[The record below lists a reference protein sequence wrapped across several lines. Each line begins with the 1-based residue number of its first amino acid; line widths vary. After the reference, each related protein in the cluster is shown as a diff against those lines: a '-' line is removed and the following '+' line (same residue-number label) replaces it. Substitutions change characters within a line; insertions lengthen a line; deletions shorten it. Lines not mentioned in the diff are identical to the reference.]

1 MLTRQDVHNA
11 ATRIAGH
18 IRRTPVFTTDA
29 FGPTITFKLE
39 HLQHT
44 GSFKA
49 RGAINALLS
58 MDVPV
63 AGLVAAS
70 GGNHGA
76 AVAWAAHRLGHRAR
90 IYVPE
95 IAGPSKIQLIE
106 SLGADLVVV
115 PGAYANAME
124 QALDWE
130 QRTGAAQIHAYD
142 APATLAGQGTMML
155 ELEQQTGHPATT
167 LIAVG
172 GGGLIGGAMLA
183 SDATIIGVEPEQAA
197 TLTNALAHGPDTQ
210 TDVGGIAANALGAR
224 VIGRHCYDLALSR
237 GLQTIT
243 VPDDAI
249 ATAQRAL
256 WSELRLLV
264 EPAGATALAAVLC
277 GAFSPPA
284 DTPLNIILCGGN
296 IAPSP
301 L

>member
-1 MLTRQDVHNA
+1 MLTRQNVHNA

-106 SLGADLVVV
+106 SLGADLAVV